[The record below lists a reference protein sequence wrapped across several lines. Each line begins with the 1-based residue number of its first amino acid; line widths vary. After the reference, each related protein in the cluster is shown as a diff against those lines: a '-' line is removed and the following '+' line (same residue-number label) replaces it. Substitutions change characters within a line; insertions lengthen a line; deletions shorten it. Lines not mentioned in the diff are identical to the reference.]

1 MKQGDSLQNKEMT
14 GSKPLR
20 LRWYDYHLKQFFTAG
35 IGFYNGSYGDYTLKL
50 NLGRGKVYLRPES
63 YDENQTRYRV
73 EEVKQ
78 ENGKVIKEVIGG
90 GYMDESTNGSIHI
103 KLGGYSDI
111 LILG

>member
-1 MKQGDSLQNKEMT
+1 LLNKNNVD
-14 GSKPLR
+14 SKPLR
-20 LRWYDYHLKQFFTAG
+20 LRWYDYERHQFFTAG

-50 NLGRGKVYLRPES
+50 NLGRGKVYVRPTS
-63 YDENQTRYRV
+63 YEDNQTRFRV

-78 ENGKVIKEVIGG
+78 ENGKVIKEIIGT
-90 GYMDESTNGSIHI
+90 GYLDESTKGTIHI